1 MKCCVNDIS
10 RHFTTVSIWRKMLS
24 LVAGRGGGLTTYKKC
39 VKLLKNKKKHFS
51 NCVHRSQLKM
61 HGSWSL
67 IIQIIKPNNKMFVY
81 VYVSVYVAEVS
92 LLLPT
97 YKFCLC
103 FAHNLHQYHFGLHF
117 FKCPL
122 LQKQV
127 LSFKVVCLTCSHTS

>member
-1 MKCCVNDIS
+1 MLTTFHDISLLSVSGGKCCP
-10 RHFTTVSIWRKMLS
+10 L
-24 LVAGRGGGLTTYKKC
+24 LQGGGGANYLQKMCKVVKKS
-39 VKLLKNKKKHFS
+39 KKKHFS

-81 VYVSVYVAEVS
+81 LYVSVYVAEVS